1 MPGLISSTSK
11 LRSGNIFRMRTLRAF
26 AKREEGATAV
36 EFGIVIVP
44 FVAML
49 FAIMQTAM
57 VFFASQT
64 LETAAADS
72 ARLILTGQ
80 AQTASLSQASFK
92 TEVCKKIF
100 GIFDCANGVTVDVQ
114 KYTNFASAD
123 LSRPVDSTGKVKA
136 GGYVP
141 GGPCEIVVLRLIYE
155 FPVYVSLL
163 GFDLSDQTGGK
174 RLIVA
179 TSVFRNEPYQGTCT

>member
-1 MPGLISSTSK
+1 MSGLIKSTSQ
-11 LRSGNIFRMRTLRAF
+11 LRRGSILRFRTWRAF

-36 EFGIVIVP
+36 EFGLVVVP
-44 FVAML
+44 FIALL

-57 VFFASQT
+57 VFFSSQT

-80 AQTASLSQASFK
+80 AQTASLTQASFK

-100 GIFDCANGVTVDVQ
+100 GIFDCVNGVTVDVQ
-114 KYTNFASAD
+114 KYANFASAD
-123 LSRPVDSTGKVKA
+123 MSKPVDSNGKVKPGA
-136 GGYVP
+136 YNP
-141 GGPCEIVVLRLIYE
+141 GGPCEIVVMRLIYE

-163 GFDLSDQTGGK
+163 GFDLSDMTGGK

>member
-1 MPGLISSTSK
+1 MSGLIKSTSK
-11 LRSGNIFRMRTLRAF
+11 LRRGSIFRFRTWRAF

-36 EFGIVIVP
+36 EFGLVIVP
-44 FVAML
+44 FIALL

-57 VFFASQT
+57 VFFSSQT

-80 AQTASLSQASFK
+80 AQTSSLTQASFK

-100 GIFDCANGVTVDVQ
+100 GIFDCVNGVTVDVQ
-114 KYTNFASAD
+114 KYSNFASVD
-123 LSRPVDSTGKVKA
+123 MSRPVDGTGKVKP
-136 GGYVP
+136 GGYNP
-141 GGPCEIVVLRLIYE
+141 GGPCEIVVMRLIYE

-163 GFDLSDQTGGK
+163 GFDLSDMTGGK

>member
-1 MPGLISSTSK
+1 MCGLIKSTSK
-11 LRSGNIFRMRTLRAF
+11 LRGGNILRWRTWRAF

-36 EFGIVIVP
+36 EFGIVVVP
-44 FVAML
+44 FVALL
-49 FAIMQTAM
+49 FAIMQTAL
-57 VFFASQT
+57 VFFSSQT

-80 AQTASLSQASFK
+80 AQTASLTQASFK

-100 GIFDCANGVTVDVQ
+100 GMFDCVNGVTVDVQ
-114 KYTNFASAD
+114 KYANFASAD
-123 LSRPVDSTGKVKA
+123 MTRPVGSDGKVKP
-136 GGYVP
+136 GGYNP
-141 GGPCEIVVLRLIYE
+141 GGPCEIVVMRLIYE

-163 GFDLSDQTGGK
+163 GFDLSDMTGGK